1 MNPLPALISSLP
13 DSGCSLQSTG
23 DLCGS
28 TMKPRPKAVYH
39 LGTCTQCAGE
49 GDVITIEADPIP
61 LSLCPACLALIL
73 ARSSGTRR
81 AIREQWEAMHRRR
94 SGRLAELQRKARE
107 DLQRVADDVQ
117 YQRWGVCHSAG
128 LDSLSSST
136 MVERLLACTRDWR
149 FFASLTM
156 L

>member
-49 GDVITIEADPIP
+49 GDVITIEADPLP

-73 ARSSGTRR
+73 ARSSGIRR
-81 AIREQWEAMHRRR
+81 AIREQLLAMDRKQNERRAK
-94 SGRLAELQRKARE
+94 LERKTRADVE
-107 DLQRVADDVQ
+107 RVAKLEKGKVGGFELGQSHHHGDTNS
-117 YQRWGVCHSAG
+117 RTLIPRSM
-128 LDSLSSST
+128 S
-136 MVERLLACTRDWR
+136 
-149 FFASLTM
+149 
-156 L
+156 